1 MITFD
6 HVTKIYPGGIR
17 AVDDLSL
24 EVKGGETLVLLGT
37 SGSGKTTAMKMV
49 NRLVETSAGR
59 ILIDDKDVTE
69 QDAISLRRRIGYAIQ
84 HIGLFPHMTVG
95 GNIAV
100 VPRLME
106 WESERIAARID
117 KLLAM
122 VGLEPDEFR
131 DRYPAQLSGGQMQRV
146 GVARALAAD
155 PPIVLMDEPFG
166 ALDPITRGQLQN
178 EFLELQAE
186 MKKTIIFVTH
196 DVFEAVK
203 MGDRIAIL
211 DAGSLQQCSTPAE
224 LVERPANEFV
234 DSFLGTQR
242 FQLSLLTQTVKGL
255 TKDMPSEPA
264 SVTSGSACGR
274 SADLHMPASEIGRTR
289 RTIRPLATERLSVR
303 NSLIEA
309 LDLFKKSGRDILPV
323 YDRDRFTGQLTKKN
337 LIDEIT
343 RALGGAEG
351 GRG

>member
-1 MITFD
+1 
-6 HVTKIYPGGIR
+6 
-17 AVDDLSL
+17 
-24 EVKGGETLVLLGT
+24 
-37 SGSGKTTAMKMV
+37 
-49 NRLVETSAGR
+49 
-59 ILIDDKDVTE
+59 
-69 QDAISLRRRIGYAIQ
+69 
-84 HIGLFPHMTVG
+84 
-95 GNIAV
+95 
-100 VPRLME
+100 
-106 WESERIAARID
+106 
-117 KLLAM
+117 M
-122 VGLEPDEFR
+122 VGLEPAEFR

-211 DAGSLQQCSTPAE
+211 DAGSLQQVSTPAE

-242 FQLSLLTQTVKGL
+242 FQLSLLTRTVEAIMMQDVK
-255 TKDMPSEPA
+255 KDMASEPA
-264 SVTSGSACGR
+264 SR
-274 SADLHMPASEIGRTR
+274 PPAGGGG
-289 RTIRPLATERLSVR
+289 PATERLSVR
-303 NSLIEA
+303 SSLIEA
-309 LDLFKKSGRDILPV
+309 LDFFKKSGRDVLPV
-323 YDRDRFTGQLTKKN
+323 YDRDRCTGRLTKKH
-337 LIDEIT
+337 LIDEIVRVASGSAGEVT
-343 RALGGAEG
+343 RRGRTLGGAEG

>member
-1 MITFD
+1 LIAFD
-6 HVTKIYPGGIR
+6 HVTKIYPGGVK
-17 AVDDLSL
+17 AVEDLSL
-24 EVKGGETLVLLGT
+24 EVAGGETLVLLGT

-59 ILIDDKDVTE
+59 ILIDGKDVTE

-122 VGLEPDEFR
+122 VGLAPDEFR

-203 MGDRIAIL
+203 MGDRIAVL
-211 DAGSLQQCSTPAE
+211 DAGNLQQCSTPAE

-242 FQLSLLTQTVKGL
+242 FQLSLLTRTVRDM
-255 TKDMPSEPA
+255 TKDSASEPG
-264 SVTSGSACGR
+264 SGP
-274 SADLHMPASEIGRTR
+274 PAEEEG
-289 RTIRPLATERLSVR
+289 PAPERLSAR
-303 NSLIEA
+303 SSLIEA
-309 LDLFKKSGRDILPV
+309 LDLFKKSGRSALPV
-323 YDRDRFTGQLTKKN
+323 YDHDECLGRLTKER
-337 LIDEIT
+337 LVDEIART
-343 RALGGAEG
+343 LGGDER